1 MFSKQI
7 LATRNSEEP
16 LREVLCNSFTLL
28 TYCAD
33 EFSKEDLMPS
43 MRTRTNRAASA
54 RILGGLLPLLLLVAT
69 SLPARADTIALTIDF
84 AKVMKLDKPVSTI
97 VIGNPGIADAT
108 VEDEQTLV
116 LTGKAAGTTNLIA
129 LDQDGHEVAN
139 ATLQVVSNDRQL
151 TTIFYGSNRQTL
163 SCSPICEKVISVGD
177 AATNFEQASSQIQ
190 QRQSFARGR

>member
-1 MFSKQI
+1 MQG
-7 LATRNSEEP
+7 
-16 LREVLCNSFTLL
+16 
-28 TYCAD
+28 
-33 EFSKEDLMPS
+33 
-43 MRTRTNRAASA
+43 MRTRTNRAAAA
-54 RILGGLLPLLLLVAT
+54 RILAGLLPLFLLVAT

-139 ATLQVVSNDRQL
+139 AILQVVSNDRQL
-151 TTIFYGSNRQTL
+151 TTVFYGSNRQTL

-177 AATNFEQASSQIQ
+177 AVTNFEQASAQIQ

>member
-1 MFSKQI
+1 MH
-7 LATRNSEEP
+7 
-16 LREVLCNSFTLL
+16 EVICTSFTLL

-33 EFSKEDLMPS
+33 EFGKDDLMQG
-43 MRTRTNRAASA
+43 MRTRTNRAAAA
-54 RILGGLLPLLLLVAT
+54 RILAGLLPLFLLVAT

-139 ATLQVVSNDRQL
+139 AILQVVSNDRQL
-151 TTIFYGSNRQTL
+151 TTVFYGSNRQTL

-177 AATNFEQASSQIQ
+177 AVTNFEQASAQIQ